1 MTEKIFRSI
10 MLAVGGVL
18 LTSLII
24 IFGCLYEY
32 FGGIQKNQ
40 LWAELDMAVAGV
52 EASGIEYLN
61 TLDTVG
67 DRLTWIAA
75 DGSVLYDGQ
84 VDCDTM
90 DNHAEREEV
99 RAALITGEGQSERYS
114 NTLLEKT
121 VYCAKRLSD
130 GTVLRISISTAGMLT
145 LVLGMLQ
152 PMCVVLFVALI
163 FALWLADRLAKRIVE
178 PLNTLDLDYPLENQA
193 YDEIAPLLRRISQQN
208 KQINAQ
214 RLELQQKKDEFAQIT
229 NGMQECL
236 ALLDNRGC
244 VLSMNPAARKLFHAD
259 AQIEGRDFLTVERDR
274 EVSNAIE
281 SATQAG
287 HSEITLTRG
296 GRVFRLNISRIEGRT
311 GYGGVVLLAFD
322 VTEQIEAEQM
332 RREFTANVSHELKT
346 PLTVILGSSEMLQNG
361 MVQVEDVPRFIDHIH
376 SEAARLLTLIEDIIR
391 LSQLDEGVELQ
402 TETVAL
408 DKIAKEVTEQLKEKA
423 TQSKIELTLQAE
435 KCLLHGVPQ
444 LFYEIIYN
452 LIENAIKY
460 NVANGSVC
468 VSVSKESILTVC
480 DTGIGIPPEHQSRVF
495 ERFYRVDKSRSKA
508 AGGTGLGLSIVKH
521 AVAYLGAELNLQSEV
536 GKGTT
541 VTVRF
546 LQK

>member
-40 LWAELDMAVAGV
+40 LWAELDMAVSGV

-84 VDCDTM
+84 VDRDTM

-99 RAALITGEGQSERYS
+99 RTALITGEGQSERYS

-259 AQIEGRDFLTVERDR
+259 AQIEGQDFLTVERDR
-274 EVSNAIE
+274 EVSGAIK

-287 HSEITLTRG
+287 HSEITLTRDA
-296 GRVFRLNISRIEGRT
+296 RVFRLNISRIEGRT
-311 GYGGVVLLAFD
+311 GCGGVVLLAFD
-322 VTEQIEAEQM
+322 VTEQMEAEQM

-376 SEAARLLTLIEDIIR
+376 SEAARLLTLVEDIIR

-402 TETVAL
+402 METVAL
-408 DKIAKEVTEQLKEKA
+408 DKIAKEVTEQLKEKV

-452 LIENAIKY
+452 LVENAIKY
-460 NVANGSVC
+460 NVINGSVC
-468 VSVSKESILTVC
+468 VTVSKDGILTVS
-480 DTGIGIPPEHQSRVF
+480 DTGIGIPSEHQSRVF

-508 AGGTGLGLSIVKH
+508 VGGTGLGLSIVKH
-521 AVAYLGAELNLQSEV
+521 AVAYLGAELDLQSEV

-546 LQK
+546 S